1 MIILQLESLTPPFA
15 KWGCFTIPIPWI
27 QVIYYLVLK
36 AVFSYFIY
44 CLILFLILLIFFLF
58 VRDTILT
65 DILMTTNEAVHI
77 FSFFSCA
84 MITTVVSYHHCLSP
98 SGCYM
103 TGMAWVKKVSGV
115 NTSMLPYLLGPWSW
129 TVCLSLWRTGL
140 RWLGL
145 SRSGPRRL
153 RLRRLVLA
161 WLGLS
166 GFGWR
171 AFRLRGLGLSGLC
184 LGGFELRGH
193 RMDGFGLGWFGL
205 TGLELRAG

>member
-1 MIILQLESLTPPFA
+1 MTKTPLEQPTSRAILFATLRQSEPYFMIILQLESLTPPFV

-103 TGMAWVKKVSGV
+103 TGMAWVK
-115 NTSMLPYLLGPWSW
+115 NTFHR
-129 TVCLSLWRTGL
+129 SL
-140 RWLGL
+140 
-145 SRSGPRRL
+145 
-153 RLRRLVLA
+153 
-161 WLGLS
+161 
-166 GFGWR
+166 
-171 AFRLRGLGLSGLC
+171 
-184 LGGFELRGH
+184 E
-193 RMDGFGLGWFGL
+193 
-205 TGLELRAG
+205 